1 MISVRDGDH
10 ALGLELQIEELVEQ
24 QRRAELQ
31 GRTEDAQRLGAE
43 ISALQLEL
51 ADTAERAATR
61 TDEAEVP
68 GPPSPAALDA
78 DGEF

>member
-43 ISALQLEL
+43 VSVLQLEL

-61 TDEAEVP
+61 ADGAEVLEP
-68 GPPSPAALDA
+68 PAALAPD
-78 DGEF
+78 EKF